1 MFTSEAAWKDEC
13 FGQPGWSVQKFIES
27 RRVDA
32 SHSLDVERIGRLSY
46 LDGAES
52 MKEDMVKI
60 LEFSTLVER
69 ISEDGVGDVIVDPE
83 HTLRLR
89 EDRVTE
95 GGIAQE
101 LLRNSSCT
109 FGKFFS
115 VQNKK
120 DE

>member
-1 MFTSEAAWKDEC
+1 MLYCAIAGRNIVEMF
-13 FGQPGWSVQKFIES
+13 
-27 RRVDA
+27 
-32 SHSLDVERIGRLSY
+32 LDPQTLKERIGRLSY

-101 LLRNSSCT
+101 LLKNSSCT
-109 FGKFFS
+109 FGNFFS